1 MFWENIRMALREFAG
16 NRMRTFLS
24 LLGIVIGIGSVISIT
39 TLGQS
44 ATASVQK
51 QVAQGG
57 LETIMVFPG
66 RDAAK
71 EVRRLFTVEL
81 GERLKSEVQGVREV
95 TPLVQAGYFLKH
107 GRDTYE
113 NGTVLG
119 VQASFPGIY
128 SYQSAAG
135 AFLSEEDVQKRRSV
149 VVLGAEIAA
158 ALFPEGQALD
168 QYVRIYR
175 KGVARS
181 FKVVGVMEAKTGTMG
196 MDFDGSAYIPYET
209 YSSRLERLENV
220 QRYAIGTVPGV
231 DVLKVSE
238 KVDEFFTRLTGNEDS
253 FRVMSPSTIAEMF
266 TNVTKTLNLF
276 LTGVAA
282 ISLVVG
288 GIGIMNIM
296 LVSVAERTKEIG
308 IRKALGAAPRAI
320 RGQFLTEAVTLTLV
334 GGLVGMALGTAL
346 SFLATALLK
355 WTFAPQA
362 ASYALAV
369 ACSSAVGIF
378 FGLYPAARAARLQP
392 VEALSF
398 E

>member
-1 MFWENIRMALREFAG
+1 MFWENIRLALREFAG
-16 NRMRTFLS
+16 NRLRTFLS
-24 LLGIVIGIGSVISIT
+24 LLGIVIGIGSVIAIT

-57 LETIMVFPG
+57 LETITVFSG

-71 EVRRLFTVEL
+71 EVRRLFTVDL
-81 GERLKSEVQGVREV
+81 GERLVREVPGIREV
-95 TPLVQAGYFLKH
+95 TPLAQAGYYLKH
-107 GRDTYE
+107 GRQTYE
-113 NGTVLG
+113 SATVLG
-119 VQASFPGIY
+119 VQATFAGIY
-128 SYQSAAG
+128 SYQSASG
-135 AFLSEEDVQKRRSV
+135 SFLSAEDGQKRRSV
-149 VVLGAEIAA
+149 VVLGAEVAGV
-158 ALFPEGQALD
+158 LFPDGGALD

-175 KGVARS
+175 QGVARS
-181 FKVVGVMEAKTGTMG
+181 FKVIGVMKQKTGTMG
-196 MDFDGSAYIPYET
+196 LDFDGSAYVPFET
-209 YSSRLERLENV
+209 YSARLERLENV
-220 QRYAIGTVPGV
+220 QRYAMGTAAGA
-231 DVLKVSE
+231 DVLEVAGRIE
-238 KVDEFFTRLTGNEDS
+238 KFFTRLTGNTDS
-253 FRVMSPSTIAEMF
+253 FRVLSPSTIAEMF
-266 TNVTKTLNLF
+266 TNVTRTLNLF

-296 LVSVAERTKEIG
+296 LVSVAERTREIG

-334 GGLVGMALGTAL
+334 GGLAGMALGTAL

-355 WTFAPQA
+355 WSFAPQA

>member
-1 MFWENIRMALREFAG
+1 MFWENIRMALREFGA
-16 NRMRTFLS
+16 NRLRTFLS

-81 GERLKSEVQGVREV
+81 GQKLKSEVQGIREV
-95 TPLVQAGYFLKH
+95 TPVVQAGYFLKH

-113 NGTVLG
+113 NGAVLG

-128 SYQSAAG
+128 NYQNAAG
-135 AFLSEEDVQKRRSV
+135 AFLSEEDVQRRRSV
-149 VVLGAEIAA
+149 LVLGAEIASE
-158 ALFPEGQALD
+158 LFPEGEAVG

-181 FKVVGVMEAKTGTMG
+181 FKVIGVMKEKTGTMG
-196 MDFDGSAYIPYET
+196 MDFDASAYIPYET
-209 YSSRLERLENV
+209 YSARLERLENV
-220 QRYAIGTVPGV
+220 QRYAIGTVSGA

-238 KVDEFFTRLTGNEDS
+238 KVEGYFAKLTGNTDS
-253 FRVMSPSTIAEMF
+253 FRVISPSTIAEMF

-308 IRKALGAAPRAI
+308 IRKALGAAPKAI

-355 WTFAPQA
+355 WSFAPQA

>member
-1 MFWENIRMALREFAG
+1 MFWENIRLALREFAG
-16 NRMRTFLS
+16 NRLRTFLS
-24 LLGIVIGIGSVISIT
+24 LLGIVIGIGSVIAIT

-44 ATASVQK
+44 ATTSVQK

-71 EVRRLFTVEL
+71 EVRRLFTVGL
-81 GERLKSEVQGVREV
+81 GERLKSEVPGIREV
-95 TPLVQAGYFLKH
+95 TPVAQSSYYLKH

-113 NGTVLG
+113 NASVLG

-128 SYQSAAG
+128 NYQSAAG
-135 AFLSEEDVQKRRSV
+135 TFLSREDEEKRRSV

-158 ALFPEGQALD
+158 ELFPSGDAVD

-181 FKVVGVMEAKTGTMG
+181 FKVVGVMKEKTGTMG
-196 MDFDGSAYIPYET
+196 MDFDGSAFIPFET
-209 YSSRLERLENV
+209 YSARLERLENV
-220 QRYAIGTVPGV
+220 QRYAMGTATGV
-231 DVLKVSE
+231 DVLKVAD
-238 KVDEFFTRLTGNEDS
+238 KVEEFFTRLTGNTDS
-253 FRVMSPSTIAEMF
+253 FRVISPSTIAEMF

-308 IRKALGAAPRAI
+308 IRKALGASPKAI

-346 SFLATALLK
+346 SGLATALLK
-355 WTFAPQA
+355 WTFAPHA

>member
-16 NRMRTFLS
+16 NRLRTFLS
-24 LLGIVIGIGSVISIT
+24 LLGIVIGIGSVIAIT

-57 LETIMVFPG
+57 LETITVFSG

-71 EVRRLFTVEL
+71 EVRRLFTANL
-81 GERLKSEVQGVREV
+81 GEQLVSEVPGIREV
-95 TPLVQAGYFLKH
+95 TPLAQAGYYLKH
-107 GRDTYE
+107 GRETYE
-113 NGTVLG
+113 SATVLG
-119 VQASFPGIY
+119 VRASFPGIY
-128 SYQSAAG
+128 SYQSASG
-135 AFLSEEDVQKRRSV
+135 SFLSEEDGQKRRSV
-149 VVLGAEIAA
+149 VVLGAEVAA
-158 ALFPEGQALD
+158 ALFPDGGALG

-181 FKVVGVMEAKTGTMG
+181 FKVIGVMKEKTGTMG
-196 MDFDGSAYIPYET
+196 LDFDGSAFIPFQT
-209 YSSRLERLENV
+209 YSARLERLESV
-220 QRYAIGTVPGV
+220 QRYAMGTATGA
-231 DVLKVSE
+231 DVLEVAGKVE
-238 KVDEFFTRLTGNEDS
+238 KFFTRLTGNTDS

-266 TNVTKTLNLF
+266 TNVTRTLNLF

-296 LVSVAERTKEIG
+296 LVSVAERTREIG
-308 IRKALGAAPRAI
+308 IRKALGAAPKAI

-355 WTFAPQA
+355 WSFAPQA

>member
-1 MFWENIRMALREFAG
+1 MFWENIRMALREFGA
-16 NRMRTFLS
+16 NRLRTFLS
-24 LLGIVIGIGSVISIT
+24 LLGIVIGIGSVIAIT

-57 LETIMVFPG
+57 LETITVFSG

-71 EVRRLFTVEL
+71 EVRRLFTVDL
-81 GERLKSEVQGVREV
+81 GERLASEVPGIREV
-95 TPLVQAGYFLKH
+95 TPLAQAGYYLKH
-107 GRDTYE
+107 GRETYE
-113 NGTVLG
+113 SATVLG

-128 SYQSAAG
+128 SYQSASG
-135 AFLSEEDVQKRRSV
+135 SFLSEEDGQKRRSV
-149 VVLGAEIAA
+149 VVLGAEVAA
-158 ALFPEGQALD
+158 VLFPDGGALE

-181 FKVVGVMEAKTGTMG
+181 FKVIGVMKEKTGTMG
-196 MDFDGSAYIPYET
+196 LDFDGSAYVPFET
-209 YSSRLERLENV
+209 YSARLERLENV
-220 QRYAIGTVPGV
+220 QRYAMGTATGA
-231 DVLKVSE
+231 DVLEVAGRVE
-238 KVDEFFTRLTGNEDS
+238 KFFTRLTGNTDS

-266 TNVTKTLNLF
+266 TNVTRTLNLF
-276 LTGVAA
+276 LAGVAA

-296 LVSVAERTKEIG
+296 LVSVTERTREIG

-320 RGQFLTEAVTLTLV
+320 RGHFLTEAVTLTLV
-334 GGLVGMALGTAL
+334 GGLAGMALATAL

-355 WTFAPQA
+355 WSFAPQA
-362 ASYALAV
+362 GSYALAV

>member
-1 MFWENIRMALREFAG
+1 MFWENVRLALREFGG
-16 NRMRTFLS
+16 NRLRTFLS

-81 GERLKSEVQGVREV
+81 AQKLKSEVPGIREV
-95 TPLVQAGYFLKH
+95 TPMAQAGYYLKH

-113 NGTVLG
+113 NASVLG

-128 SYQSAAG
+128 SYQNASG
-135 AFLSEEDVQKRRSV
+135 SFLSEEDGEKRRSV
-149 VVLGAEIAA
+149 VALGAEIASV
-158 ALFPEGQALD
+158 LFPGGDALG

-181 FKVVGVMEAKTGTMG
+181 FKVVGVMKTKTGTMG
-196 MDFDGSAYIPYET
+196 VDFDGSAYVPYET
-209 YSSRLERLENV
+209 YSARLERLENV
-220 QRYAIGTVPGV
+220 QRYAMGTADGV
-231 DVLKVSE
+231 DVLKVADR
-238 KVDEFFTRLTGNEDS
+238 VDAFFARLTGNEES

-282 ISLVVG
+282 ISLLVG

-296 LVSVAERTKEIG
+296 LVSVAERTREIG
-308 IRKALGAAPRAI
+308 IRKALGASPRAI

-355 WTFAPQA
+355 WSFAPQA
-362 ASYALAV
+362 ASYLLAV

>member
-1 MFWENIRMALREFAG
+1 M
-16 NRMRTFLS
+16 
-24 LLGIVIGIGSVISIT
+24 
-39 TLGQS
+39 
-44 ATASVQK
+44 
-51 QVAQGG
+51 
-57 LETIMVFPG
+57 
-66 RDAAK
+66 
-71 EVRRLFTVEL
+71 
-81 GERLKSEVQGVREV
+81 
-95 TPLVQAGYFLKH
+95 
-107 GRDTYE
+107 
-113 NGTVLG
+113 LG

-128 SYQSAAG
+128 SYQSASG
-135 AFLSEEDVQKRRSV
+135 SFLSEEDGQKRRSV
-149 VVLGAEIAA
+149 VVLGAEVAA
-158 ALFPEGQALD
+158 VLFPDGGALD

-181 FKVVGVMEAKTGTMG
+181 FKVIGVMKEKTGTMG
-196 MDFDGSAYIPYET
+196 LDFDGSAYVPFET
-209 YSSRLERLENV
+209 YSARLERLENV
-220 QRYAIGTVPGV
+220 QRYAMGTATGA
-231 DVLKVSE
+231 DVLEVAGRVE
-238 KVDEFFTRLTGNEDS
+238 KFFTRLTGNTDS

-266 TNVTKTLNLF
+266 TNVTRTLNLF

-296 LVSVAERTKEIG
+296 LVSVAERTREIG

-334 GGLVGMALGTAL
+334 GGLAGMALGTAL

-355 WTFAPQA
+355 WSFAPQA